1 MATAKKPVKKS
12 VKKPTKKVSKK
23 PVKKTTKTA
32 VKKHVVKKTT
42 TKDVPVVVVSPVL
55 DATGAVVVRA
65 VDNSSV

>member
-1 MATAKKPVKKS
+1 VKKS

-23 PVKKTTKTA
+23 PVKKTTKKAVKKTA